1 MPTSTSQWFAY
12 GFGALVGSLVVGA
25 LLGLI
30 PFVLGQSLAQIK
42 VGRLAFL
49 CAVVAGLLGGAVL
62 AFPTA
67 LVFTVVIIVKWRR
80 AKAAVMP
87 STKDAA

>member
-1 MPTSTSQWFAY
+1 MPTSTLNWFAY
-12 GFGALVGSLVVGA
+12 GFGAIVGSLIVGA

-30 PFVLGQSLAQIK
+30 PFVLGQTLAQVK

-49 CAVVAGLLGGAVL
+49 CTVVAGFLGGAIL

-67 LVFTVVIIVKWRR
+67 LVFAVVIVVKWRR
-80 AKAAVMP
+80 AKAAVVP
-87 STKDAA
+87 SNKDAA